1 MKTFIGRGKSVIGL
15 DIGSYSVK
23 LVHLLPGGK
32 RPKLLSGLEEE
43 FYAPEG
49 KGPERVVE
57 AIRKAYQRAGLK
69 PGRGGNVIT
78 SVSGSETAVKHVEF
92 PMLTD
97 DELSSSVRWQAKKH
111 LPFESEETILDYQIL
126 GKDRKSK
133 TMSVLLA
140 AVTKTHLAE
149 HRQLLEKVGIEP
161 VIIDLSPLAVM
172 NAFLAT
178 ENMVEDKAVVVLDLG
193 ANKTILNM
201 LSPGDLFF
209 TREIPISGHR
219 LTTEVQHKL
228 NITYQEAEKIKRDG
242 ESNQKLLDVLRKPL
256 NQLVFEIRRSL
267 TYFENRTGRKGFHKM
282 YLAGGSARLAN
293 LGPHLHENLGVPVED
308 LNPLKAVVVNAEPK
322 KQKAAAPQLTLALGL
337 ALRGLGG
344 KGV

>member
-1 MKTFIGRGKSVIGL
+1 MKTLTGRGGSAIGL

-23 LVHLLPGGK
+23 LVQLSPGG
-32 RPKLLSGLEEE
+32 RSPRFLQGLEEE
-43 FYAPEG
+43 FFSPEEQ
-49 KGPERVVE
+49 GPDKVVE
-57 AIRKAYQRAGLK
+57 AIKKAYRRAGIK
-69 PGRGGNVIT
+69 PGRGGRVVT
-78 SVSGSETAVKHVEF
+78 SVSGSETAVKQVEF
-92 PMLTD
+92 PLLS
-97 DELSSSVRWQAKKH
+97 DEELHSSVPWQAKKH
-111 LPFESEETILDYQIL
+111 LPFESEEAVLDYQVL

-140 AVTKTHLAE
+140 AVTNKHLDE
-149 HRQLLEKVGIEP
+149 HRQLLQKAGVEP

-172 NAFLAT
+172 NAFLAV

-193 ANKTILNM
+193 ASKTILNM
-201 LSPGDLFF
+201 FSPGGLFF

-228 NITYQEAEKIKRDG
+228 NVTYKEAEGIKRDG
-242 ESNQKLLDVLRKPL
+242 ESNQKLMDILKKPL

-282 YLAGGSARLAN
+282 YLTGGSARLAN
-293 LGPHLHENLGVPVED
+293 LGRHLHDSLGISVDD
-308 LNPLKAVVVNAEPK
+308 LNPLKAVQVAAE
-322 KQKAAAPQLTLALGL
+322 QKEHQAAAPQLTLALGL
-337 ALRGLGG
+337 AIRGVGG